1 MSPPRALH
9 ASAAG
14 AGSGA
19 TRLAHDSH
27 DANQGFGPRME
38 NDDAPHSDR
47 ARRGYPPRARMDT
60 PFVGARAPAL
70 DVSFSRA
77 PHLSSASLTTTDNTR
92 SGDRGD
98 RGDRGDAPSDGVR
111 VSWDAE
117 RVRTR
122 REAEPLPLGRGGHAR
137 GVARRRQDSAFPHAA
152 RGFSRDAKNA
162 NVPREAL
169 GSLDRRGDFSAV
181 RFSAGGAP
189 GGPGAPFVTPPR
201 RRSSAR
207 RSALLRTNV
216 LFAPQNKK
224 TPRWKRSVL
233 SLFEGSLG
241 ASFMT
246 AVALWSLFGDDARL
260 AAFDKEDDVAFV
272 AVTYACLALF
282 TLEMCVVCVAKE
294 GYACGFYFWLDLV
307 ATASLLLDVPE
318 FMEKSG
324 LRSPE
329 LCDFVESAGRRGLD
343 VLAAPDV
350 FAVARADDDGET
362 VDGAFLRA
370 ARASRAGTR
379 AGRIVRVVR
388 LARVLRLCRLWQAR
402 AVASANPKKKNVGR
416 EEVST
421 EVSKPRNVFL
431 VREKNVRQE
440 TVERKPLAT
449 LSEHA
454 ELDEG
459 LDASVA
465 IVQTG
470 DAFGTTRARGDVVDV
485 VVVKDEESS
494 SRLDAR
500 GKGENKNKN
509 APAPKLAAKHP
520 QTKSSGETRVG
531 QRLSELTTRR
541 VIVGVLGML
550 FALPWFD
557 LDTYP
562 SLAEASFKESGLRVL
577 HAFAAGAENS
587 SRDESEKKT
596 RSNPPGF
603 YGAVDQYWRAADG
616 LYALVVYGESLDSH
630 VNTTFA
636 LPGADFGRN
645 LRCEEFRLAAYVD
658 VDLFD
663 FDSESDVGK
672 SSSPSYAFFDARV
685 STKTQATLNM
695 CRTVFVCVM
704 LGAGA
709 LFFSRDAHALVLKP
723 IERMVKKVREVSEN
737 PLKRF
742 AVDEKSDD
750 DESDAEDE
758 PSPRPSPAAK
768 RDLRSVSFGFFS
780 RDTWRKTTQTQ
791 TKKRASRTK
800 KRDDSQ
806 METRLLENSIAKI
819 CGLLAVGFGE
829 AGSEIIA
836 ANIRRG
842 GEIDPMIPGKKVVA
856 IFGFCDIRQFTDTTE
871 VLQEGVME
879 FVNTIGKIVHMET
892 HLHGGSAN
900 KNVGDAFL
908 LVWKFPEDVTLED
921 VERPERAPPA
931 RRAAVAKV
939 CEGALASFV
948 AIIAGLRRSAKLNAY
963 SNDARLAARM
973 PDFEVKMGFGLH
985 VGWAIEGA
993 IGSEYKVDASYLS
1006 PNVNLSARLE
1016 AATKQFDV
1024 PILISERFVNAC
1036 GSSVARACR
1045 QIDRVVV
1052 KGSEEPMGV
1061 FTYDVAH
1068 DAAPAPDAME
1078 DPLRRNG
1085 SGDLGNGFS
1094 GETNGN
1100 EHAAQSH
1107 SFFKYDDEFA
1117 EHPDL
1122 VAMRRGVTEEF
1133 LEKFR
1138 AAFAL
1143 YERGCWAEAA
1153 EALRPAAAGAW
1164 RRDGKGRPVE
1174 DGPAKALL
1182 RHMEACAFQAPTDWR
1197 GFRALTEK

>member
-1 MSPPRALH
+1 
-9 ASAAG
+9 
-14 AGSGA
+14 
-19 TRLAHDSH
+19 
-27 DANQGFGPRME
+27 
-38 NDDAPHSDR
+38 
-47 ARRGYPPRARMDT
+47 MDT
-60 PFVGARAPAL
+60 PFVGARAPRPSPAAL
-70 DVSFSRA
+70 TMMRA
-77 PHLSSASLTTTDNTR
+77 GGERGEPAP
-92 SGDRGD
+92 GD
-98 RGDRGDAPSDGVR
+98 
-111 VSWDAE
+111 
-117 RVRTR
+117 RVRTDADAPRDAR
-122 REAEPLPLGRGGHAR
+122 RVPARGNAAAGPPGRGPRAG
-137 GVARRRQDSAFPHAA
+137 ARRRQDSAFPHAA
-152 RGFSRDAKNA
+152 RGLGQNFFRDAGNH
-162 NVPREAL
+162 
-169 GSLDRRGDFSAV
+169 
-181 RFSAGGAP
+181 AGGDEADEP
-189 GGPGAPFVTPPR
+189 SASAFRETRGELDPSAFGRAGARVPPPR

-207 RSALLRTNV
+207 RSALMRSNV
-216 LFAPQNKK
+216 LSPPPPHV
-224 TPRWKRSVL
+224 PRWKRRVL
-233 SLFEGSLG
+233 SVFEGSVG

-260 AAFDKEDDVAFV
+260 AAFEAEDDFAFV

-282 TLEMCVVCVAKE
+282 TLEMCALCVAKE
-294 GYACGFYFWLDLV
+294 GYAFGFYFWLDLI

-318 FMEKSG
+318 FMAASG
-324 LRSPE
+324 LRSPT
-329 LCDFVESAGRRGLD
+329 LCDFAESASFGLD
-343 VLAAPDV
+343 ALAAPD
-350 FAVARADDDGET
+350 AVAQAGDDGET

-388 LARVLRLCRLWQAR
+388 LARVLRLCGLWRAHAAAAAR
-402 AVASANPKKKNVGR
+402 RTEAKSDATRQSETVASVDRGSMAAGA
-416 EEVST
+416 VS
-421 EVSKPRNVFL
+421 PRRFP
-431 VREKNVRQE
+431 RADAA
-440 TVERKPLAT
+440 KPLAT
-449 LSEHA
+449 LRERGEHDG
-454 ELDEG
+454 LDDH
-459 LDASVA
+459 DASVV
-465 IVQTG
+465 IVETVG
-470 DAFGTTRARGDVVDV
+470 PRTVETDGETVEKTRGDVVDV
-485 VVVKDEESS
+485 VVVQDREAPPKKTSPEAAD
-494 SRLDAR
+494 
-500 GKGENKNKN
+500 
-509 APAPKLAAKHP
+509 APAPRAPSVAPPAAAVTP
-520 QTKSSGETRVG
+520 TKISEETRVG

-562 SLAEASFKESGLRVL
+562 SLAETSFKDGGLRVL
-577 HAFAAGAENS
+577 HAFAAAGAEAKEET
-587 SRDESEKKT
+587 RDAEPRAE
-596 RSNPPGF
+596 RVAF

-616 LYALVVYGESLDSH
+616 LYALVVRGERLDAH
-630 VNTTFA
+630 ADTTFT
-636 LPGADFGRN
+636 LPGAAFGQR
-645 LRCEEFRLAAYVD
+645 LRCEEFRLAAYVAELD
-658 VDLFD
+658 AGAEATSARDA
-663 FDSESDVGK
+663 
-672 SSSPSYAFFDARV
+672 SSPSYAFFDARRA
-685 STKTQATLNM
+685 TRTQAALNM

-742 AVDEKSDD
+742 AVDEKSD
-750 DESDAEDE
+750 SDAEED
-758 PSPRPSPAAK
+758 AAE
-768 RDLRSVSFGFFS
+768 RRERGGGFLRGAGGAAASAALGIFS
-780 RDTWRKTTQTQ
+780 RDGGWGRRKRDAKSLSKSS
-791 TKKRASRTK
+791 KKNASRT
-800 KRDDSQ
+800 RDDSQ

-842 GEIDPMIPGKKVVA
+842 GEIDPMIPGKKVMA

-879 FVNTIGKIVHMET
+879 FVNTIGKIVHVET

-908 LVWKFPEDVTLED
+908 LVWKFPADVSLED
-921 VERPERAPPA
+921 VERPEFAPPE
-931 RRAAVAKV
+931 RRAAVARV

-993 IGSEYKVDASYLS
+993 IGSEHKVDASYLS

-1036 GSSVARACR
+1036 GAGVARACR

-1061 FTYDVAH
+1061 FTFDVAR
-1068 DAAPAPDAME
+1068 DAAPAPDAPE
-1078 DPLRRNG
+1078 DPERRGAREGRENA
-1085 SGDLGNGFS
+1085 SFS
-1094 GETNGN
+1094 DARLAPRGEN
-1100 EHAAQSH
+1100 ESLQSH

-1122 VAMRRGVTEEF
+1122 VAMRRGVTDSF
-1133 LEKFR
+1133 LNKFR

-1143 YERGCWAEAA
+1143 YEEGRWAEAA

-1164 RRDGKGRPVE
+1164 RRDAKGRPVE

-1182 RHMEACAFQAPTDWR
+1182 QYMEARAFEAPADWR

>member
-1 MSPPRALH
+1 MSPRRAPH

-14 AGSGA
+14 ARAGT
-19 TRLAHDSH
+19 TRFAPDSH
-27 DANQGFGPRME
+27 DDTLVSGPLVAD
-38 NDDAPHSDR
+38 DDAPASDR
-47 ARRGYPPRARMDT
+47 ARRAHQPRARMDT
-60 PFVGARAPAL
+60 PFVGAQAPRM
-70 DVSFSRA
+70 DT
-77 PHLSSASLTTTDNTR
+77 P
-92 SGDRGD
+92 
-98 RGDRGDAPSDGVR
+98 
-111 VSWDAE
+111 WDAR
-117 RVRTR
+117 RVPAQRDT
-122 REAEPLPLGRGGHAR
+122 AALPLGRG
-137 GVARRRQDSAFPHAA
+137 RRRQDSAFPHAA
-152 RGFSRDAKNA
+152 RGFFRDAA
-162 NVPREAL
+162 
-169 GSLDRRGDFSAV
+169 
-181 RFSAGGAP
+181 SAGGDGDPTDASGASSFLRGSIEP
-189 GGPGAPFVTPPR
+189 GHASPESCELGARGPPPR
-201 RRSSAR
+201 TRRSSAR
-207 RSALLRTNV
+207 RGTLTRSNV
-216 LFAPQNKK
+216 LFAPRAKVA
-224 TPRWKRSVL
+224 PRWKRRVL
-233 SLFEGSLG
+233 SVFEGSAG

-246 AVALWSLFGDDARL
+246 AVALWTLFGDDARL
-260 AAFDKEDDVAFV
+260 AAFDAEDDHAFV

-282 TLEMCVVCVAKE
+282 TAEMCALCVAKE
-294 GYACGFYFWLDLV
+294 GYAFGFYFWLDLV

-318 FMEKSG
+318 FMDASG
-324 LRSPE
+324 LRSPA
-329 LCDFVESAGRRGLD
+329 LCDFVESASGGLD
-343 VLAAPDV
+343 VLAAPD
-350 FAVARADDDGET
+350 AVAQADDDGET

-388 LARVLRLCRLWQAR
+388 LARVLRLCRLWRAHAAAAAR
-402 AVASANPKKKNVGR
+402 RSEAGTDATRRSRGSPEIAD
-416 EEVST
+416 EIA
-421 EVSKPRNVFL
+421 VSKRPRVAL
-431 VREKNVRQE
+431 DAG
-440 TVERKPLAT
+440 KPLAT
-449 LSEHA
+449 LRERGDDEHGDP
-454 ELDEG
+454 EL
-459 LDASVA
+459 SVA
-465 IVQTG
+465 IVETVE
-470 DAFGTTRARGDVVDV
+470 TTEKRGDIVDV
-485 VVVKDEESS
+485 VVVKDEKAPPAEA
-494 SRLDAR
+494 RDRDAP
-500 GKGENKNKN
+500 GGD
-509 APAPKLAAKHP
+509 APKP
-520 QTKSSGETRVG
+520 SQTKSSSETRVG

-562 SLAEASFKESGLRVL
+562 SLTEASFKDSGLRVL
-577 HAFAAGAENS
+577 HAFAAGAEGGGS
-587 SRDESEKKT
+587 DARA
-596 RSNPPGF
+596 RQNPGPGF

-616 LYALVVYGESLDSH
+616 LYALVVYGESLDAH
-630 VNTTFA
+630 ADTAFT
-636 LPGADFGRN
+636 LPGADFGKR
-645 LRCEEFRLAAYVD
+645 LRCEEFRLAAYVA
-658 VDLFD
+658 DLD
-663 FDSESDVGK
+663 AETHGGGVVR
-672 SSSPSYAFFDARV
+672 PSYAFFDARV
-685 STKTQATLNM
+685 STRTQAALNM

-742 AVDEKSDD
+742 AVDDNQGS
-750 DESDAEDE
+750 DESDGEGEDDDARRDAERRGEDC
-758 PSPRPSPAAK
+758 SR
-768 RDLRSVSFGFFS
+768 RGGFFS
-780 RDTWRKTTQTQ
+780 RVFEFFSRDRLRLG
-791 TKKRASRTK
+791 RASFKTGSRS
-800 KRDDSQ
+800 RAADDSQ

-908 LVWKFPEDVTLED
+908 LVWKFPAEVTLED
-921 VERPERAPPA
+921 VERPELAPPG

-1036 GSSVARACR
+1036 GASVARACR
-1045 QIDRVVV
+1045 QIDRVTV

-1061 FTYDVAH
+1061 FTFDVAH
-1068 DAAPAPDAME
+1068 DAAPAPDAPE
-1078 DPLRRNG
+1078 DPERLFTQKLTQKRARQGVPDAASNEG
-1085 SGDLGNGFS
+1085 
-1094 GETNGN
+1094 TNV
-1100 EHAAQSH
+1100 QSH
-1107 SFFKYDDEFA
+1107 SFYKYDDAFA

-1143 YERGCWAEAA
+1143 YQEGRWAEAA
-1153 EALRPAAAGAW
+1153 AALRPAAAGAW
-1164 RRDGKGRPVE
+1164 RRDAKGRPVE

-1182 RHMEACAFQAPTDWR
+1182 RHMEACAFEAPADWS

>member
-14 AGSGA
+14 ARDGA

-27 DANQGFGPRME
+27 DANRLVGPRTE
-38 NDDAPHSDR
+38 DDDAPGSDR
-47 ARRGYPPRARMDT
+47 ARRGHPPRARMDT
-60 PFVGARAPAL
+60 PFVGSRAPAL
-70 DVSFSRA
+70 DVPRA
-77 PHLSSASLTTTDNTR
+77 PHPSSASLTTTDNTR
-92 SGDRGD
+92 SGNRGD
-98 RGDRGDAPSDGVR
+98 RGGRGDA
-111 VSWDAE
+111 
-117 RVRTR
+117 
-122 REAEPLPLGRGGHAR
+122 PLPLGRGAHAR
-137 GVARRRQDSAFPHAA
+137 GGARRRQDSAFPHAA
-152 RGFSRDAKNA
+152 RGFFRDAA
-162 NVPREAL
+162 NVSGDEDDETQVGAFSSADANGPPVR
-169 GSLDRRGDFSAV
+169 SLDRRGDFSAV
-181 RFSAGGAP
+181 RAGARAP
-189 GGPGAPFVTPPR
+189 ERGAPFVTPPR

-216 LFAPQNKK
+216 LFAPETK

-233 SLFEGSLG
+233 FFFEGSLG

-260 AAFDKEDDVAFV
+260 ATFHKEDDVAFV
-272 AVTYACLALF
+272 VVTYACLALF
-282 TLEMCVVCVAKE
+282 TLEMCALCVAKE
-294 GYACGFYFWLDLV
+294 GYAFGFYFWLDLV
-307 ATASLLLDVPE
+307 ATASLLLDVPD

-329 LCDFVESAGRRGLD
+329 LCDFVEIVSGGGD
-343 VLAAPDV
+343 VLAAPD
-350 FAVARADDDGET
+350 FFADDDGET

-402 AVASANPKKKNVGR
+402 AAATANVGR
-416 EEVST
+416 ESAT
-421 EVSKPRNVFL
+421 EASKPQN
-431 VREKNVRQE
+431 VREKTKQSEMVD
-440 TVERKPLAT
+440 RKPLAT

-454 ELDEG
+454 ELDEVP
-459 LDASVA
+459 DASVA
-465 IVQTG
+465 IVQTV
-470 DAFGTTRARGDVVDV
+470 DAFGTTKARGDVVDV

-500 GKGENKNKN
+500 GEKKN
-509 APAPKLAAKHP
+509 APAPELAAKHL

-562 SLAEASFKESGLRVL
+562 SLQEASFKESGLRVL
-577 HAFAAGAENS
+577 HAFAAGPPS
-587 SRDESEKKT
+587 SARDGSSET
-596 RSNPPGF
+596 RSYHPPGF

-616 LYALVVYGESLDSH
+616 LYALVVYGESLDVH
-630 VNTTFA
+630 VNTSFA
-636 LPGADFGRN
+636 LPGADFGSR

-658 VDLFD
+658 QNSG
-663 FDSESDVGK
+663 SEIG
-672 SSSPSYAFFDARV
+672 SSPSYAFFDARV
-685 STKTQATLNM
+685 STRTQAALNM

-742 AVDEKSDD
+742 AVDEKSDSE
-750 DESDAEDE
+750 DEPAEDE
-758 PSPRPSPAAK
+758 PLEK
-768 RDLRSVSFGFFS
+768 RADGFLRGGEEKNSRAFGFFS
-780 RDTWRKTTQTQ
+780 RAARRRRKRDA
-791 TKKRASRTK
+791 KRASRT
-800 KRDDSQ
+800 RDDSQ

-1036 GSSVARACR
+1036 GTRVANKCR

-1061 FTYDVAH
+1061 FTFDVAH
-1068 DAAPAPDAME
+1068 DAAPAPDATE
-1078 DPLRRNG
+1078 DPLFRRNG
-1085 SGDLGNGFS
+1085 NGDQRNGFS
-1094 GETNGN
+1094 ESLETS
-1100 EHAAQSH
+1100 HAAQSH

-1133 LEKFR
+1133 LEKFKD
-1138 AAFAL
+1138 AFAL
-1143 YERGCWAEAA
+1143 YERGRWAEAA

-1182 RHMEACAFQAPTDWR
+1182 RHMEACAFQAPADWR

>member
-1 MSPPRALH
+1 MSPRRAPH

-14 AGSGA
+14 ARAGT
-19 TRLAHDSH
+19 TRFAPDSH
-27 DANQGFGPRME
+27 EETFISNPRVAD
-38 NDDAPHSDR
+38 DDAPASDR
-47 ARRGYPPRARMDT
+47 AHRAHPPRARMDT
-60 PFVGARAPAL
+60 PFVGARAP
-70 DVSFSRA
+70 RM
-77 PHLSSASLTTTDNTR
+77 
-92 SGDRGD
+92 
-98 RGDRGDAPSDGVR
+98 DAPSD
-111 VSWDAE
+111 
-117 RVRTR
+117 RVRTPWDAR
-122 REAEPLPLGRGGHAR
+122 RVPAQRDTAALPIGRG
-137 GVARRRQDSAFPHAA
+137 RRRQDSAFPHAA
-152 RGFSRDAKNA
+152 RGFFRDAAA
-162 NVPREAL
+162 N
-169 GSLDRRGDFSAV
+169 
-181 RFSAGGAP
+181 AGGDGDPTAAFLLTGSVEP
-189 GGPGAPFVTPPR
+189 GDADSADSEPGEPGASGPPPR
-201 RRSSAR
+201 PRRSSAR
-207 RSALLRTNV
+207 RGTLTRSNV
-216 LFAPQNKK
+216 LFAPRAKA
-224 TPRWKRSVL
+224 TPRWKRAVL
-233 SLFEGSLG
+233 SAFEGSAG

-246 AVALWSLFGDDARL
+246 AVALWTLFGDDARL
-260 AAFDKEDDVAFV
+260 AAFDAEDDHAFV

-282 TLEMCVVCVAKE
+282 TAEMCALCVAKE
-294 GYACGFYFWLDLV
+294 GYAFGFYFWLDLV

-318 FMEKSG
+318 FMDASG
-324 LRSPE
+324 LRSPA
-329 LCDFVESAGRRGLD
+329 LCDFVESASGGLD
-343 VLAAPDV
+343 VLAAPD
-350 FAVARADDDGET
+350 AVAQADDDGET

-379 AGRIVRVVR
+379 ARGASCASCASRACFDCAGCGARTRRRRRAGPRQRWTRRDVREAIARRLPTRLPSRIDQRSR
-388 LARVLRLCRLWQAR
+388 STPRKKNPSRRC
-402 AVASANPKKKNVGR
+402 ASAAT
-416 EEVST
+416 S
-421 EVSKPRNVFL
+421 
-431 VREKNVRQE
+431 
-440 TVERKPLAT
+440 ERGDP
-449 LSEHA
+449 
-454 ELDEG
+454 EL
-459 LDASVA
+459 SVA
-465 IVQTG
+465 IVETVE
-470 DAFGTTRARGDVVDV
+470 TTEGRGDILDV
-485 VVVKDEESS
+485 VVVKDDVKDEKA
-494 SRLDAR
+494 RDRDAP
-500 GKGENKNKN
+500 GGD
-509 APAPKLAAKHP
+509 APKPP
-520 QTKSSGETRVG
+520 QTKSSSETRVG

-562 SLAEASFKESGLRVL
+562 SLTEASFKDSGLRVL
-577 HAFAAGAENS
+577 HAFAAGAES
-587 SRDESEKKT
+587 GGSET
-596 RSNPPGF
+596 RANLSGKNPGPGF
-603 YGAVDQYWRAADG
+603 YGAVDQYWRGADG
-616 LYALVVYGESLDSH
+616 LYALVVYGESLDAH
-630 VNTTFA
+630 ADTAFT
-636 LPGADFGRN
+636 LPGADFGRR
-645 LRCEEFRLAAYVD
+645 LRCEEFRLAAYVA
-658 VDLFD
+658 DLEPETHAETHVP
-663 FDSESDVGK
+663 SV
-672 SSSPSYAFFDARV
+672 PSYAFFDARV
-685 STKTQATLNM
+685 ATRTQAALNM
-695 CRTVFVCVM
+695 CRTVFVCLM

-742 AVDEKSDD
+742 AVDDKS
-750 DESDAEDE
+750 DESDGDADDDAHFAERREDGKG
-758 PSPRPSPAAK
+758 SR
-768 RDLRSVSFGFFS
+768 RGVFGNAVFEFFS
-780 RDTWRKTTQTQ
+780 RDGFARRRTRQVLNG
-791 TKKRASRTK
+791 RASVK
-800 KRDDSQ
+800 KSSRRYRDDSQ

-908 LVWKFPEDVTLED
+908 LVWKFPAEVTLED
-921 VERPERAPPA
+921 VERPERAPPG

-1036 GSSVARACR
+1036 GTSVARACR
-1045 QIDRVVV
+1045 QIDRVTV

-1061 FTYDVAH
+1061 FTFDVAH
-1068 DAAPAPDAME
+1068 DAAPAPDAPE
-1078 DPLRRNG
+1078 DPERFLVKKKTASERARGGTADAASNEG
-1085 SGDLGNGFS
+1085 
-1094 GETNGN
+1094 TNV
-1100 EHAAQSH
+1100 QSH
-1107 SFFKYDDEFA
+1107 SFYKYDDAFA

-1143 YERGCWAEAA
+1143 YREGRWAEAA
-1153 EALRPAAAGAW
+1153 SALRPAAAGAW
-1164 RRDGKGRPVE
+1164 RRDAKGRPVE

-1182 RHMEACAFQAPTDWR
+1182 RHMETCAFEAPAEWR

>member
-1 MSPPRALH
+1 
-9 ASAAG
+9 
-14 AGSGA
+14 
-19 TRLAHDSH
+19 
-27 DANQGFGPRME
+27 
-38 NDDAPHSDR
+38 
-47 ARRGYPPRARMDT
+47 
-60 PFVGARAPAL
+60 
-70 DVSFSRA
+70 
-77 PHLSSASLTTTDNTR
+77 
-92 SGDRGD
+92 
-98 RGDRGDAPSDGVR
+98 
-111 VSWDAE
+111 
-117 RVRTR
+117 
-122 REAEPLPLGRGGHAR
+122 
-137 GVARRRQDSAFPHAA
+137 
-152 RGFSRDAKNA
+152 
-162 NVPREAL
+162 
-169 GSLDRRGDFSAV
+169 
-181 RFSAGGAP
+181 
-189 GGPGAPFVTPPR
+189 
-201 RRSSAR
+201 
-207 RSALLRTNV
+207 
-216 LFAPQNKK
+216 
-224 TPRWKRSVL
+224 
-233 SLFEGSLG
+233 
-241 ASFMT
+241 
-246 AVALWSLFGDDARL
+246 
-260 AAFDKEDDVAFV
+260 
-272 AVTYACLALF
+272 
-282 TLEMCVVCVAKE
+282 
-294 GYACGFYFWLDLV
+294 
-307 ATASLLLDVPE
+307 
-318 FMEKSG
+318 
-324 LRSPE
+324 
-329 LCDFVESAGRRGLD
+329 
-343 VLAAPDV
+343 
-350 FAVARADDDGET
+350 
-362 VDGAFLRA
+362 
-370 ARASRAGTR
+370 
-379 AGRIVRVVR
+379 
-388 LARVLRLCRLWQAR
+388 
-402 AVASANPKKKNVGR
+402 
-416 EEVST
+416 
-421 EVSKPRNVFL
+421 
-431 VREKNVRQE
+431 
-440 TVERKPLAT
+440 
-449 LSEHA
+449 
-454 ELDEG
+454 
-459 LDASVA
+459 
-465 IVQTG
+465 
-470 DAFGTTRARGDVVDV
+470 
-485 VVVKDEESS
+485 
-494 SRLDAR
+494 
-500 GKGENKNKN
+500 
-509 APAPKLAAKHP
+509 
-520 QTKSSGETRVG
+520 
-531 QRLSELTTRR
+531 
-541 VIVGVLGML
+541 
-550 FALPWFD
+550 
-557 LDTYP
+557 
-562 SLAEASFKESGLRVL
+562 
-577 HAFAAGAENS
+577 
-587 SRDESEKKT
+587 
-596 RSNPPGF
+596 
-603 YGAVDQYWRAADG
+603 
-616 LYALVVYGESLDSH
+616 
-630 VNTTFA
+630 
-636 LPGADFGRN
+636 
-645 LRCEEFRLAAYVD
+645 
-658 VDLFD
+658 
-663 FDSESDVGK
+663 
-672 SSSPSYAFFDARV
+672 
-685 STKTQATLNM
+685 
-695 CRTVFVCVM
+695 M

-750 DESDAEDE
+750 DESDAGDE
-758 PSPRPSPAAK
+758 PRPFPAAK
-768 RDLRSVSFGFFS
+768 KKRADGSLRGFFS
-780 RDTWRKTTQTQ
+780 RDTWRKTTQ

-1182 RHMEACAFQAPTDWR
+1182 RHMEACAFQAPADWR